1 MSEGPEKE
9 PEKALDKMADDT
21 RLLSEGIEAEV
32 KDDVERAKG
41 PQPKRPWWKAWRR
54 T

>member
-1 MSEGPEKE
+1 MSEE
-9 PEKALDKMADDT
+9 PEKALERMAEDK

-32 KDDVERAKG
+32 KEDVDKAKG
-41 PQPKRPWWKAWRR
+41 GQPKRPWWKVWAR